1 MLLNAFWLKTIFR
14 CITDEDDVVELM
26 GAVDRDPDYYYERI
40 CGQQDTFN
48 RTVNGNNFFI
58 LFTSYKGHVDDSKIT
73 MDRQFVGFH
82 ALYEFT
88 NNTVSNAKRTTASG
102 MKIILLDKCAVF
114 SEVYSTISVVQ
125 HQINLLSY
133 VY

>member
-1 MLLNAFWLKTIFR
+1 
-14 CITDEDDVVELM
+14 M
-26 GAVDRDPDYYYERI
+26 GAVDRDPAYYYERI
-40 CGQQDTFN
+40 CGPQDTFN

-58 LFTSYKGHVDDSKIT
+58 VFTSYEGHVDDSKIT

-102 MKIILLDKCAVF
+102 MKIMLLDKCAVF
-114 SEVYSTISVVQ
+114 PEVGFSNFNCTTTDQ
-125 HQINLLSY
+125 Y
-133 VY
+133 VKLHVLKIMKV